1 MESLYI
7 KAIKQKRLERFAGY
21 FCRGACVFGL
31 CAAIFAGGYTM
42 GNNRGRVAGMMDA
55 AAEIAD
61 CENRGGNG
69 YFIDAGG
76 VHCLYE

>member
-1 MESLYI
+1 MTSLYI
-7 KAIKQKRLERFAGY
+7 KAVKRKRLETFAGY
-21 FCRGACVFGL
+21 FFRGACVFGFL
-31 CAAIFAGGYTM
+31 ACVFAAGYTM

-55 AAEIAD
+55 AAEIDD

-69 YFIDAGG
+69 YFIDAAG

>member
-1 MESLYI
+1 MKSLYI
-7 KAIKQKRLERFAGY
+7 KAIKQKRLETFAGY

-42 GNNRGRVAGMMDA
+42 GNNRGRVAGMIDA
-55 AAEIAD
+55 AAKIDA
-61 CENRGGNG
+61 CESRGGNG
-69 YFIDAGG
+69 YFIDADG

>member
-1 MESLYI
+1 MKSLYI
-7 KAIKQKRLERFAGY
+7 KAIKRKRLERFAGY
-21 FCRGACVFGL
+21 FFRGACVFGL
-31 CAAIFAGGYTM
+31 CAAIFAAGYTM
-42 GNNRGRVAGMMDA
+42 GNNRGRVAGMLNA

-61 CENRGGNG
+61 YENRGGNG

>member
-1 MESLYI
+1 MKSLYI
-7 KAIKQKRLERFAGY
+7 KAIKRKRLERFAGY
-21 FCRGACVFGL
+21 FFRGACVFGL
-31 CAAIFAGGYTM
+31 LACVFAAGYTM

-69 YFIDAGG
+69 YIIGG
-76 VHCLYE
+76 DSFSCLYE

>member
-1 MESLYI
+1 MKSLYI
-7 KAIKQKRLERFAGY
+7 KAIKRKRLERFAGY
-21 FCRGACVFGL
+21 FFRGACVFGL
-31 CAAIFAGGYTM
+31 CAVIFAAGYTM

-69 YFIDAGG
+69 YFIDGDAFY
-76 VHCLYE
+76 CLYE

>member
-7 KAIKQKRLERFAGY
+7 KAIKRKRSARFAGY
-21 FCRGACVFGL
+21 FFRGACAFGF
-31 CAAIFAGGYTM
+31 CAVIFAAGYTM
-42 GNNRGRVAGMMDA
+42 GNNRGRLAGMIDA

-69 YFIDAGG
+69 YIIGG
-76 VHCLYE
+76 DGFSCLYE